1 MKVSCA
7 IDYPDYWGHMIRK
20 WNVCLSCYLA
30 TCTLVT
36 QVTSGTFTSPSYPS
50 EYANYLDL
58 CVAYIVGPP
67 GSNIT
72 IDFFIFNVEYESSCG
87 YDYLLVRSH
96 CKSHEISAVMLKVVS
111 AHWGRYKTDV
121 VLQTT
126 FSNAFSWMKT
136 LEFNI
141 RFHWNM
147 YVSCNWH

>member
-1 MKVSCA
+1 MHSLAAINWYVSYIFRNNQITCRLHWLVSLFMHVSNILA
-7 IDYPDYWGHMIRK
+7 IAKNWIESIMGHWLHRLLGTYIRK

-96 CKSHEISAVMLKVVS
+96 CKSHEISAP
-111 AHWGRYKTDV
+111 
-121 VLQTT
+121 
-126 FSNAFSWMKT
+126 
-136 LEFNI
+136 
-141 RFHWNM
+141 
-147 YVSCNWH
+147 C